1 MKKMIPA
8 VAAIFILSGCAG
20 ANKPAS
26 TTPSTDKSATPSV
39 VTPTPASQPVRVS
52 TAEGQTQDYASRMMQ
67 CRKELDA
74 LQMYSAT
81 KHQQLSAEFN
91 RTAGQLKKYLEVKNN
106 IGMDVNDLAMPKYQF
121 AIRDVCFRIKTQLA
135 TSIVTAK

>member
-52 TAEGQTQDYASRMMQ
+52 TAEGRMMQ